1 MLRMKAS
8 ETPGLDSSLY
18 DASPSPSVPTSFPA
32 NASDKEN
39 PTSRSKPRRTQPSSL
54 SRGISDISSNGASQR
69 AGKRKAPAQYQQRE
83 RRQRQRTAT
92 PSEMNSDSEADED
105 AYDPDQ
111 DIEQRRRLR
120 GEFRNLEKD
129 LNENRSEFL
138 QPHNDGLR
146 QTLINANR
154 IIQNVKQTGD
164 ATIDSRLLVNTADLS
179 LKKIEKL
186 TLGNS
191 QLGVDVDHF
200 IAKCMTY
207 MRNGSAAHAAGSPG
221 PCPSSSN
228 HRVTQ
233 RRRRVTQHGIADSDS
248 EDGEEGDMLDWA
260 ILGAYACLPFNS
272 RPAVSGFLFGPLS
285 MEKRVRRATQR
296 RVGMSNK
303 DLVETRPEILKAGD
317 IHKEDN
323 NNLTV
328 LCMKIDRRL
337 REVSDEMME
346 LAEEEATQRPTQL
359 EAEEMQQLLLKYGI
373 DDEGNVDLFRFVI
386 NPKSFGQ
393 TIENMFYVSFLI
405 RDGSVGIILSDD
417 GLPYLS
423 KSPKFLFPS
432 LVLPLP
438 EAPAVQLGRVSLSAA
453 KVLRWWSIANKPHR
467 TTHQVRVGRG
477 SPTPKRIDETPSSP
491 LNGYGDLG
499 RGYRRIRTPGSRA
512 YDPT

>member
-1 MLRMKAS
+1 
-8 ETPGLDSSLY
+8 
-18 DASPSPSVPTSFPA
+18 
-32 NASDKEN
+32 
-39 PTSRSKPRRTQPSSL
+39 
-54 SRGISDISSNGASQR
+54 
-69 AGKRKAPAQYQQRE
+69 
-83 RRQRQRTAT
+83 
-92 PSEMNSDSEADED
+92 MNSDASADED

-129 LNENRSEFL
+129 LNDNRSQFL
-138 QPHNDGLR
+138 QPHNDGLK

-200 IAKCMTY
+200 IAKCMSY

-221 PCPSSSN
+221 VNES
-228 HRVTQ
+228 Q
-233 RRRRVTQHGIADSDS
+233 RRGTQGRRRTTQHGDADSDS
-248 EDGEEGDMLDWA
+248 EDGESGDMLDWA
-260 ILGAYACLPFNS
+260 TLGAYACLPSNS
-272 RPAVSGFLFGPLS
+272 RPAVPGFLFGPLS

-296 RVGMSNK
+296 RAGMSNK
-303 DLVETRPEILKAGD
+303 DLVETRPEILRAGD

-328 LCMKIDRRL
+328 LCMKIYRRL
-337 REVSDEMME
+337 REVSEEAME
-346 LAEEEATQRPTQL
+346 GAEEEATQRPTQL
-359 EAEEMQQLLLKYGI
+359 EDEEMQQLLLKYGI

-386 NPKSFGQ
+386 NPRSFGQ

-423 KSPKFLFPS
+423 KS
-432 LVLPLP
+432 
-438 EAPAVQLGRVSLSAA
+438 A
-453 KVLRWWSIANKPHR
+453 
-467 TTHQVRVGRG
+467 GRG
-477 SPTPKRIDETPSSP
+477 PNSLHLSPPSQSFSA
-491 LNGYGDLG
+491 
-499 RGYRRIRTPGSRA
+499 R
-512 YDPT
+512 

>member
-1 MLRMKAS
+1 
-8 ETPGLDSSLY
+8 
-18 DASPSPSVPTSFPA
+18 
-32 NASDKEN
+32 
-39 PTSRSKPRRTQPSSL
+39 
-54 SRGISDISSNGASQR
+54 
-69 AGKRKAPAQYQQRE
+69 
-83 RRQRQRTAT
+83 
-92 PSEMNSDSEADED
+92 MNSDASADED

-138 QPHNDGLR
+138 QPHNDGLK

-200 IAKCMTY
+200 IAKCMSY

-221 PCPSSSN
+221 AGES
-228 HRVTQ
+228 Q
-233 RRRRVTQHGIADSDS
+233 RRGTQVRRRATQHGNGDSDS
-248 EDGEEGDMLDWA
+248 EDGEAGDMLDWA
-260 ILGAYACLPFNS
+260 TLGAYACLPFNS
-272 RPAVSGFLFGPLS
+272 RPAVPGFLFGPLS
-285 MEKRVRRATQR
+285 MEKRVRRTTQR

-303 DLVETRPEILKAGD
+303 DLVETRPEILRAGD

-337 REVSDEMME
+337 REVSDEAME
-346 LAEEEATQRPTQL
+346 GAEEEATQRPTQL
-359 EAEEMQQLLLKYGI
+359 EDEEMQQLLLKYGI

-386 NPKSFGQ
+386 NPRSFGQ

-423 KSPKFLFPS
+423 KSAERGPCLSPS
-432 LVLPLP
+432 FSPFSVIYS
-438 EAPAVQLGRVSLSAA
+438 SLTQ
-453 KVLRWWSIANKPHR
+453 I
-467 TTHQVRVGRG
+467 
-477 SPTPKRIDETPSSP
+477 
-491 LNGYGDLG
+491 
-499 RGYRRIRTPGSRA
+499 
-512 YDPT
+512 